1 MPSSYSL
8 GPHFEAFIQSQL
20 ATGRYG
26 NASEIIRAAL
36 RLLEEHEKQFAEL
49 DAAIF
54 VGLAAIEAGDIVD
67 AETVF
72 DELEAELR
80 TLAEQAAE

>member
-1 MPSSYSL
+1 MSSSYAL
-8 GPHFEAFIQSQL
+8 GPHFEAFIQAQL
-20 ATGRYG
+20 ATGRYAD
-26 NASEIIRAAL
+26 ASDVIRAAL
-36 RLLEEHEKQFAEL
+36 RLLEEDDKKYAEL

-54 VGLAAIEAGDIVD
+54 AGLADIEAGDTVD

-80 TLAEQAAE
+80 ALSEQAAE

>member
-1 MPSSYSL
+1 MVTYTPD
-8 GPHFEAFIQSQL
+8 PHSEAFINSQL

-26 NASEIIRAAL
+26 DASDVIRAAL
-36 RLLEEHEKQFAEL
+36 RLLEEDEKKYAEL

-54 VGLAAIEAGDIVD
+54 AGLAAIEAGDTVD

-80 TLAEQAAE
+80 ALSEQAAE